1 MPWELERLSEK
12 TLELNF
18 ASQLNH
24 RSGGK
29 LLWFGLTQ
37 DQEAKCGFD
46 IATRL
51 GSALFIVQM
60 KASAHVLQKSDA
72 RKFKVP
78 DDQLQKLRG
87 IQVAGVALPARSVF
101 YAFPVI
107 GTVGELNSHPDILAN
122 TWLCDVTDCKAI
134 GAPTK
139 ADGGLRKDGCH
150 YVHVTDGRPPLKP
163 GVPGFAEWHS
173 DPVKVAAI
181 RASSFAE
188 ELAER
193 RAGIGLLSAFNSNIE
208 GNNTNNNFAD
218 FWHLCESFHRKAF
231 GIVQLKAQALQP

>member
-24 RSGGK
+24 QCGGN

-37 DQEAKCGFD
+37 QQEAKLGFD
-46 IATRL
+46 IATRR

-60 KASAHVLQKSDA
+60 KASAQVLKRSGA

-78 DDQLQKLRG
+78 DDQLQQLRA
-87 IQVAGVALPARSVF
+87 IRVAGNPLPKRSVF

-107 GTVGELNSHPDILAN
+107 GTVGEVTAHRDILAN
-122 TWLCDVTDCKAI
+122 TWLCDVADLGTV

-139 ADGGLRKDGCH
+139 TDGSIRKDGCH
-150 YVHVTDGRPPLKP
+150 YVHVSEGRPPLKA
-163 GVPGFAEWHS
+163 GISGIAEWHS

-181 RASSFAE
+181 QASAFAVDISSQ
-188 ELAER
+188 ER
-193 RAGIGLLSAFNSNIE
+193 EVEADSGLLSIL
-208 GNNTNNNFAD
+208 TDNNFAD
-218 FWHLCESFHRKAF
+218 FWRLCESFHRKAF
-231 GIVQLKAQALQP
+231 GVVQLKDSV